1 MCGKILSR
9 EGELIIFRDMKD
21 FLIVFRPLGGRHAAV
36 VPALPEEYD
45 ASMPLGAYY
54 PKKEVSANPG
64 VSRGLSHYP
73 HHIIAQAEAQKNQ
86 QLASASAGSPSSS
99 SLQHGS
105 TSSQNTTQGN
115 HVQIALPHASFSQG
129 LNIQHYQ
136 PTQRVQG
143 PTQAEER
150 ATRSKTNVSAN
161 TCASSASSCST
172 RTTRGSK
179 RQARQQQV
187 SASASNTSMTSASE
201 AIPTTFV
208 AIMSQFPVPG
218 LVDTS
223 HGG

>member
-1 MCGKILSR
+1 MCGKSLLR
-9 EGELIIFRDMKD
+9 EGELIFFRDMKA

-36 VPALPEEYD
+36 IPALPEEYD

-54 PKKEVSANPG
+54 PKREVSANLD
-64 VSRGLSHYP
+64 VSKGLSHYP

-86 QLASASAGSPSSS
+86 QLASASAGTPLSS
-99 SLQHGS
+99 SLHHRS
-105 TSSQNTTQGN
+105 TSSQSTTQG
-115 HVQIALPHASFSQG
+115 QIALPPASLSQG

-136 PTQRVQG
+136 PTQQAQG
-143 PTQAEER
+143 STQAEKR
-150 ATRSKTNVSAN
+150 ITRSKTHVSAN

-172 RTTRGSK
+172 RTARGSK

-187 SASASNTSMTSASE
+187 SASASNISMTSASE
-201 AIPTTFV
+201 AIPTTFA

-223 HGG
+223 HPGGGK